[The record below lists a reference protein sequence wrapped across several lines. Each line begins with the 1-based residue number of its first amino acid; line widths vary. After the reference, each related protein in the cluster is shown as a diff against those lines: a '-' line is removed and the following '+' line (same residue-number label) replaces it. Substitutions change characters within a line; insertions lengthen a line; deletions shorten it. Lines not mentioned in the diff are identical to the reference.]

1 MIRTIIK
8 VIVPDKEKLLIF
20 FYFSFHNCESIPQSD
35 VQMEFFWIV
44 RKRLPFLFFSF
55 ITMNPD
61 PTNKRNLPDNLK
73 LLFRPVAM
81 MLPDMALISEV
92 VLYSNGFQKARILV
106 IFAIENI
113 IEIFCFTKCELV

>member
-1 MIRTIIK
+1 MRHTNGIFPDSQKTIA
-8 VIVPDKEKLLIF
+8 IF
-20 FYFSFHNCESIPQSD
+20 Y
-35 VQMEFFWIV
+35 
-44 RKRLPFLFFSF
+44 FSF

-106 IFAIENI
+106 ITFV
-113 IEIFCFTKCELV
+113 K

>member
-1 MIRTIIK
+1 
-8 VIVPDKEKLLIF
+8 
-20 FYFSFHNCESIPQSD
+20 
-35 VQMEFFWIV
+35 
-44 RKRLPFLFFSF
+44 
-55 ITMNPD
+55 MNPD

-106 IFAIENI
+106 ITFV
-113 IEIFCFTKCELV
+113 K